1 MARGG
6 LPEKVTLTP
15 SFPSPDWKGAFKS
28 LLRMFGNFL
37 GPGRGHE
44 LAASCLAWNTAGSPL
59 LKQPPEVGQG
69 GEKEGSLDRTN
80 IEATPWLGG
89 TPFLRGAESRA
100 LWTCWMLGR

>member
-15 SFPSPDWKGAFKS
+15 LPSLDWKGALKS
-28 LLRMFGNFL
+28 LLRRFGNFL
-37 GPGRGHE
+37 GPGRGPE

-59 LKQPPEVGQG
+59 LKQPSEAGQG

-80 IEATPWLGG
+80 IEATLWFGG
-89 TPFLRGAESRA
+89 IAFSS
-100 LWTCWMLGR
+100 WC